1 MNTIVTF
8 GLLILVASMALGGI
22 TNNVYA
28 QDDPSIL
35 LKLAKRAQNQIQNQ
49 ISSESPD
56 EIKKLFEEGIQ
67 NVNYLEKAIRN
78 NDTVSAKEHFL
89 SAMKIFTEISRH
101 LSTSDDAATKESSR
115 DISEKTPTNSARST
129 AKDPSNDIQRLQ
141 VYVNNLK
148 SLAEKYKTSIDFS
161 ELDKLF
167 ELSRQQ
173 ISDNQFSL
181 ASETL
186 QKIQE
191 IVVEINKEIREEAAK
206 QESQRAKEYAQQY
219 LEQLDRLIENA
230 KKQGLSD
237 EIINKL
243 ENAREKL
250 SSADSPA
257 DIVQEIRKIL
267 SIKKQFE
274 LTKNDRLESR
284 VLQIE
289 KTISQLSQIDRV
301 DQDILVDAK
310 ETLQT
315 IKRYLYDGEF
325 DNANQLLRDL
335 AKQLEEIKNSL

>member
-1 MNTIVTF
+1 MKTIVTF
-8 GLLILVASMALGGI
+8 GLLILVASMALGGTTSNI
-22 TNNVYA
+22 YA

-56 EIKKLFEEGIQ
+56 EIKRLFEEGIQ

-78 NDTVSAKEHFL
+78 NDTDSAKEHFL

-101 LSTSDDAATKESSR
+101 LSTSDAATKESSR
-115 DISEKTPTNSARST
+115 DISEKTSTNSARST

-161 ELDKLF
+161 ELDELF
-167 ELSRQQ
+167 GLSRQQ

-186 QKIQE
+186 QKIKGT
-191 IVVEINKEIREEAAK
+191 VVEINKEIREEAAK

-237 EIINKL
+237 EIIDKL
-243 ENAREKL
+243 ENARENL
-250 SSADSPA
+250 SSADNPA

-289 KTISQLSQIDRV
+289 KTISRLSQIDRV

>member
-22 TNNVYA
+22 TDNIYA

-56 EIKKLFEEGIQ
+56 EIKRLFEEGIQ
-67 NVNYLEKAIRN
+67 NVNSLEKAIRN

-101 LSTSDDAATKESSR
+101 LSTSDTATKESSR
-115 DISEKTPTNSARST
+115 DISEKTSTNSARST

-167 ELSRQQ
+167 GLSRQQ

-186 QKIQE
+186 QKIQK

-206 QESQRAKEYAQQY
+206 QESQRAREYAQQY

-230 KKQGLSD
+230 KKQDLSD
-237 EIINKL
+237 EIIDKL
-243 ENAREKL
+243 ENARENL

-301 DQDILVDAK
+301 DQDILVNAK

>member
-1 MNTIVTF
+1 MKTIVTF
-8 GLLILVASMALGGI
+8 GLLILVASIALGGI
-22 TNNVYA
+22 TNNIYA

-35 LKLAKRAQNQIQNQ
+35 LKLTKRAQNQIQNQ

-78 NDTVSAKEHFL
+78 NDTDSAKEHFL

-101 LSTSDDAATKESSR
+101 LSTSDAATKESSR
-115 DISEKTPTNSARST
+115 DISEKTSTNPARST

-161 ELDKLF
+161 ELDELF
-167 ELSRQQ
+167 GLSRQQ

-186 QKIQE
+186 QKIKE
-191 IVVEINKEIREEAAK
+191 TIVEINKEIREEAAK

-237 EIINKL
+237 EIIDKL
-243 ENAREKL
+243 EKARENL

-301 DQDILVDAK
+301 DQDVLVDAK
-310 ETLQT
+310 KTLQT